1 MNTYNIA
8 VKLMELF
15 NDNPSLEDII
25 IEVMKIQGWTSKQA
39 RLRALYTVIN
49 KELKTQSI
57 SNVRDMLVNNYN
69 YSRSG
74 AYKLIKKS
82 QQSTNLD

>member
-1 MNTYNIA
+1 MNTYSIA
-8 VKLMELF
+8 LRIIELF
-15 NDNPSLEDII
+15 DSNPSLEDII
-25 IEVMKIQGWTSKQA
+25 VEVMKIQGWTSKQA

-57 SNVRDMLVNNYN
+57 SNVRDMLINNYN

-74 AYKLIKKS
+74 AYQLIKKA